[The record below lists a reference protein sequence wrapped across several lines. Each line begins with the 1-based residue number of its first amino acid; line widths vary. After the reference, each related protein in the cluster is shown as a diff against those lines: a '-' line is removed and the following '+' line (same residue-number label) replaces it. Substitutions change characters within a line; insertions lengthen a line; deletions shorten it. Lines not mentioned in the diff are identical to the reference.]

1 MTRTLILIA
10 TRTLILIALVLA
22 TGCGD
27 SGNPV
32 GPSPTPVL
40 AVPRPGGPPTTV
52 VVPPPPPPIDVRPVD
67 SRFIDRFW
75 QQFVFNQYD
84 NPGRWRGSYVLENS
98 SPNVYIRMG
107 DPTGRRVVSHQ
118 QRDHITRAVPRLARQ
133 LTGQPYRGRVE
144 SGIWDRTRR
153 GWITVR
159 FVTQEEEPDIS
170 DGACGRARVG
180 HDPGEIWIIR
190 RARGN
195 KYCVDPRYF
204 PELFAHEFGHAMGFR
219 HVEDRTAIMAKGVW
233 NGQSTFSPR
242 EQYHARLAYEVGPDH
257 EYCGWP
263 FQRKC
268 ATPKRGFRT
277 VAPAHRPPIIV
288 ID

>member
-1 MTRTLILIA
+1 MTRPAGASCPTSSA
-10 TRTLILIALVLA
+10 TTF
-22 TGCGD
+22 G
-27 SGNPV
+27 
-32 GPSPTPVL
+32 GPS
-40 AVPRPGGPPTTV
+40 RN
-52 VVPPPPPPIDVRPVD
+52 
-67 SRFIDRFW
+67 SC
-75 QQFVFNQYD
+75 
-84 NPGRWRGSYVLENS
+84 SS
-98 SPNVYIRMG
+98 SPAARIAGVSSLASG
-107 DPTGRRVVSHQ
+107 TGHV
-118 QRDHITRAVPRLARQ
+118 
-133 LTGQPYRGRVE
+133 G
-144 SGIWDRTRR
+144 

-159 FVTQEEEPDIS
+159 FITQEEEPDIS

-204 PELFAHEFGHAMGFR
+204 PELFTHEFGHAMGFR
-219 HVEDRTAIMAKGVW
+219 HVEDRTAIMANSVW

-242 EQYHARLAYEVGPDH
+242 EQYHAQLAFEVGRGH